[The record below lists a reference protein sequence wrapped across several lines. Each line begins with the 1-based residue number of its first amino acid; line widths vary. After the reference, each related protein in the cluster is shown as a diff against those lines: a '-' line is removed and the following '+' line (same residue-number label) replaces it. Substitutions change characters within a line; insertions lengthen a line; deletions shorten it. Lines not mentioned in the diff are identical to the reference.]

1 MNPSYQSQYYQQQ
14 PDNNNLG
21 ALATGALAIGGLS
34 TVALMNDGK
43 LLKDLTGKKDLKET
57 MAKSGETV
65 SNVANKAGKYVKQ
78 KASEADG
85 FKQRMAQELEA
96 ILKSPKPDIR
106 KVELYNR
113 MAADLRAMGVIVK
126 PLNME
131 RLGELISNFNASRT
145 GGVKVGSLKDRMAAG
160 YERNKGL
167 INRRRG
173 L

>member
-14 PDNNNLG
+14 PDNSNLG

-65 SNVANKAGKYVKQ
+65 SNVASKAGKYVKQ
-78 KASEADG
+78 KASELR
-85 FKQRMAQELEA
+85 KQATPV
-96 ILKSPKPDIR
+96 LKKMGLDPNMFDD
-106 KVELYNR
+106 N
-113 MAADLRAMGVIVK
+113 ALRQIMSQF
-126 PLNME
+126 
-131 RLGELISNFNASRT
+131 SNTNTS
-145 GGVKVGSLKDRMAAG
+145 GVKVGSLKDRMAAG
-160 YERNKGL
+160 YERNKNL

>member
-14 PDNNNLG
+14 PDNSNLG

-78 KASEADG
+78 KASELREQATPV
-85 FKQRMAQELEA
+85 
-96 ILKSPKPDIR
+96 LKKMGIDPNMLDD
-106 KVELYNR
+106 N
-113 MAADLRAMGVIVK
+113 ALRQIMSQFSNTGTAGVQ
-126 PLNME
+126 
-131 RLGELISNFNASRT
+131 
-145 GGVKVGSLKDRMAAG
+145 VGSLKDRMAAG
-160 YERNKGL
+160 YDRN
-167 INRRRG
+167 INKIRGRRG
-173 L
+173 

>member
-14 PDNNNLG
+14 PNNNNLG
-21 ALATGALAIGGLS
+21 LLTTGALAGGGLA
-34 TVALMNDGK
+34 TVAFLNDGK

-113 MAADLRAMGVIVK
+113 MAADLRTMGVIVK

-160 YERNKGL
+160 YDRN
-167 INRRRG
+167 INKIRGRRG
-173 L
+173 

>member
-14 PDNNNLG
+14 PDNSNLG

-78 KASEADG
+78 KASELREQATPV
-85 FKQRMAQELEA
+85 
-96 ILKSPKPDIR
+96 LKKMGIDPNMLDD
-106 KVELYNR
+106 N
-113 MAADLRAMGVIVK
+113 ALRQIMSQF
-126 PLNME
+126 
-131 RLGELISNFNASRT
+131 SNTNTS
-145 GGVKVGSLKDRMAAG
+145 GVKVGSLKDRMAAG
-160 YERNKGL
+160 YDRSINKVRG
-167 INRRRG
+167 RRG
-173 L
+173 

>member
-14 PDNNNLG
+14 PDNSNLG

-57 MAKSGETV
+57 IAKSGETV

-113 MAADLRAMGVIVK
+113 MAADLRTMGVIVK

-145 GGVKVGSLKDRMAAG
+145 GGVKVGSLKDRMSGA
-160 YERNKGL
+160 YDRN
-167 INRRRG
+167 INKIRGRRG

>member
-14 PDNNNLG
+14 PDNSNLG

-57 MAKSGETV
+57 IAKSGETV

-85 FKQRMAQELEA
+85 FKQRMAQELDA
-96 ILKSPKPDIR
+96 ILKRPKPDIR

-113 MAADLRAMGVIVK
+113 MAADLRTMGVIVK

>member
-14 PDNNNLG
+14 PDNSKLG

-34 TVALMNDGK
+34 TVALMKDGK
-43 LLKDLTGKKDLKET
+43 LLKDLSGKKDLKET

-65 SNVANKAGKYVKQ
+65 SNVASKAGKYVKQ
-78 KASEADG
+78 RASEAEG

-113 MAADLRAMGVIVK
+113 MAADLRKMGVIGIK

-131 RLGELISNFNASRT
+131 RLGQLITNFNASRT

-160 YERNKGL
+160 YDRN
-167 INRRRG
+167 INKIRGRRG
-173 L
+173 

>member
-78 KASEADG
+78 KASELREQATPV
-85 FKQRMAQELEA
+85 
-96 ILKSPKPDIR
+96 LKKMGIDPNMLDD
-106 KVELYNR
+106 N
-113 MAADLRAMGVIVK
+113 ALRQIMSQF
-126 PLNME
+126 
-131 RLGELISNFNASRT
+131 SNTNTS
-145 GGVKVGSLKDRMAAG
+145 GVKVGSLKDRMAAG
-160 YERNKGL
+160 YDRN
-167 INRRRG
+167 INKIRGRRG
-173 L
+173 